1 MTDGDDGPV
10 RVLRVI
16 ARMNVGGPAWQSS
29 VLTRGLV
36 EHGFETRLLTGQ
48 VDGGEADFV
57 SLRDPELPVVEI
69 EGLGRSLR
77 MGGDLRA
84 FVAIIREIRRFNPHI
99 VHTHTTKAGVV
110 GRIAAMLTGVPV
122 RVHTFHGHVL
132 RGYFSP
138 TVTRLVA
145 FVERMLAR
153 RTTAL
158 VAVGERVR
166 DELLAAGVARRDQF
180 TVIPPGVAL
189 PQLVDRAEA
198 RVALELS
205 SDGPV
210 VLFVGRLTAVKR
222 LDRLL
227 EAFAEVRDRVPDAVL
242 VVAGE
247 GDLTDEVRSVA
258 ASLGDAVRLVG
269 WQSDVARLYASA
281 DLVVISSDNEGMPV
295 TLLEAA
301 MAGVPGVTTDVGSAA
316 EVVEHGVTGLVVPP
330 DAGALSAALVELLL
344 DAERRSVMGRAAAE
358 RAAERFGSA
367 RLVTDHAVLYRRLM
381 ES

>member
-1 MTDGDDGPV
+1 MTDGDDRPV
-10 RVLRVI
+10 RVLRII

-29 VLTRGLV
+29 VLTRELAG
-36 EHGFETRLLTGQ
+36 HGFETRLLTGQ

-84 FVAIIREIRRFNPHI
+84 LATIIREIRRFRPHI

-110 GRIAAMLTGVPV
+110 GRIAAILTGVPV

-132 RGYFSP
+132 HGYFSP
-138 TVTRLVA
+138 TVTRFVA
-145 FVERMLAR
+145 FVERILAR

-166 DELLAAGVARRDQF
+166 DELLAVGIACLDQF
-180 TVIPPGVAL
+180 TVIAPGVAR
-189 PQLVDRAEA
+189 PSPVDRGEA
-198 RVALELS
+198 RVSLGLPP
-205 SDGPV
+205 DDPV

-227 EAFAEVRDRVPDAVL
+227 EAFAFAREQVPGAVL

-247 GDLTDEVRSVA
+247 GDLTDEVRSATA
-258 ASLGDAVRLVG
+258 ASGDGVRLLG
-269 WQSDVARLYASA
+269 WRSDISRLYASA

-295 TLLEAA
+295 ALLEAA
-301 MAGVPGVTTDVGSAA
+301 MAGVTGVTTDVGSAA

-330 DAGALSAALVELLL
+330 DAGDLGAALVELLL
-344 DAERRSVMGRAAAE
+344 DPDRRTAMGQSAARRAV
-358 RAAERFGSA
+358 ERFGTA
-367 RLVTDHAVLYRRLM
+367 RLVSDYASLYRRLLDH
-381 ES
+381 